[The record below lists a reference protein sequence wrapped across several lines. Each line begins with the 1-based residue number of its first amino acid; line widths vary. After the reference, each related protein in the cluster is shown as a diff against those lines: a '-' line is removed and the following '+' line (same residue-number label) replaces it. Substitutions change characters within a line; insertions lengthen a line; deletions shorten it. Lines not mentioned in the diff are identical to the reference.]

1 MAKADKKNKEENSEK
16 SFAHAH
22 FSWYP
27 GHMAKTKREIIEDL
41 KLIDVVIEIL
51 DARIPVSSQNPDIKN
66 IIAKKKKIIL
76 LNKCDLADEAE
87 TKKWKE
93 NFEKNGQAVVLVNSN
108 DGKGINQVIA
118 KIEEVMK
125 DEIEANEKKGR
136 VGKIIRVLILG
147 IPNVGKSSFINRVSK
162 KTTAKVGN
170 RPGVTTQKQWIRV
183 AKNIELLDTPG
194 VLWPKFESDE
204 VGLNLAFTGSIKD
217 DILDKE
223 EIAFYLLKYL
233 IENYLD
239 LLGAKYDLDKGEIQR
254 KKDTYEDRNQVI
266 LETMEQIGK
275 RRGALVS
282 GGRVDNKKVANILLQ
297 DFREAKIGRITLE
310 KVEK

>member
-1 MAKADKKNKEENSEK
+1 MEDKKEK
-16 SFAHAH
+16 LPSININ
-22 FSWYP
+22 WYP

-51 DARIPVSSQNPDIKN
+51 DARIPISSQNPDIKN

-93 NFEKNGQAVVLVNSN
+93 NFEKNGQAVVLVNGN
-108 DGKGINQVIA
+108 DGKGINQVIS

-170 RPGVTTQKQWIRV
+170 KPGVTVQKQWIRV

-204 VGLNLAFTGSIKD
+204 VGLKLSFTGSIKD

-233 IENYLD
+233 LENYLD
-239 LLGAKYDLDKGEIQR
+239 LLCKKYDLNKEEIQE
-254 KKDTYEDRNQVI
+254 KADTYDDKNEVI

-282 GGRVDNKKVANILLQ
+282 GGRVDNKKVSNLLLQ

-310 KVEK
+310 KVEN

>member
-1 MAKADKKNKEENSEK
+1 MSDKNNQEG
-16 SFAHAH
+16 
-22 FSWYP
+22 FSKMSIVWYP

-51 DARIPVSSQNPDIKN
+51 DARIPKSSQNPDIKN
-66 IIAKKKKIIL
+66 IINKKKKIIV
-76 LNKCDLADEAE
+76 LNKCDLANETE
-87 TKKWKE
+87 TKKWQEYFKS
-93 NFEKNGQAVVLVNSN
+93 KGQETVLVNSN
-108 DGKGINQVIA
+108 DGKGINQVID

-125 DEIEANEKKGR
+125 DEIEQNEKKGR
-136 VGKIIRVLILG
+136 VGKVIRVLVLG
-147 IPNVGKSSFINRVSK
+147 IPNVGKSSFINRISK

-194 VLWPKFESDE
+194 VLWPKFENEE
-204 VGLNLAFTGSIKD
+204 VGLKLAYTGTIKD
-217 DILDKE
+217 EILDKE
-223 EIAFYLLKYL
+223 EIAFFLTKYL
-233 IENYLD
+233 IENYPE
-239 LLGAKYDLDKGEIQR
+239 LLSVKYDLDKEEI
-254 KKDTYEDRNQVI
+254 KEKMNICEDENEVI
-266 LETMEQIGK
+266 LEILEKIGR

-282 GGRVDNKKVANILLQ
+282 GGKVDNTKVSNIILQ